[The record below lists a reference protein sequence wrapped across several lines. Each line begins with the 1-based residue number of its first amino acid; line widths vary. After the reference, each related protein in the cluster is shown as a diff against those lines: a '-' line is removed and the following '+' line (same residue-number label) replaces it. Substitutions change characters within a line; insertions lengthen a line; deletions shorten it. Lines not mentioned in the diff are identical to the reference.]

1 MAQIFNMKGRKKNH
15 EIKGSHEISVL
26 IVAIMQPAMAGGLP
40 EERAEEIYEEI
51 MSNIASLGK
60 DKDGI
65 TAFQSLLDDILKK
78 WYPMASKG

>member
-1 MAQIFNMKGRKKNH
+1 MKGRKKNH